1 MQDRPKK
8 NCTVHQKKMTNH
20 QELIYKFLQ
29 EWISPQWSKENINLI
44 SWQPIVQKKYKKR
57 LRAASTK
64 KHCNRND
71 VKRIKFSLQ
80 RISAK
85 FYTCAF
91 PSNGITTVGRMKCQ
105 EYHSGKCFPTWNE
118 NTLPEERKQIGN
130 NKCFKNSGI
139 CSIEKIHVVSYSADY
154 SMCNRMKRR

>member
-20 QELIYKFLQ
+20 QELMYKFLQ
-29 EWISPQWSKENINLI
+29 EWRSPQWSKENINLI
-44 SWQPIVQKKYKKR
+44 SWHPIVQKKSTKKMV
-57 LRAASTK
+57 ACSQHK

-105 EYHSGKCFPTWNE
+105 EYHSGKCFPKWNE
-118 NTLPEERKQIGN
+118 NTLPVEVWKESKLEITDVPRTQMEIR
-130 NKCFKNSGI
+130 
-139 CSIEKIHVVSYSADY
+139 YL
-154 SMCNRMKRR
+154 